1 MEEDE
6 IAIATNID
14 AKNII
19 IPPELG
25 TPMYNAEDI
34 ELSYKGNRNTG
45 ILYEKGT
52 VSDLL
57 MKESVE
63 CVFNY
68 TQKDNLYGTA
78 DIGVLFKDGTILNFS
93 ITQGNI
99 TKRTKKLTKCMR
111 NGSGTRHYG
120 IENNSEIEEK
130 HKESYNLALEHRK
143 KHKGEV
149 PNGRWKHIRDCPG
162 GPPMC
167 NYLAIKSSESWNNK
181 NSEYKKEKLL
191 EIFDLNKDAQTNC
204 DGIIFYNKDKKT
216 ISAIYKWSILP
227 DFDLNNY
234 LDTFTN
240 HTTNVYHGK
249 KEDYIIRTQVKYNNG
264 IIEGMHSKVDPSDW
278 RIKPSTNYL
287 SSWNCYVDLEKI
299 FKMEKFNIS

>member
-1 MEEDE
+1 MEHE
-6 IAIATNID
+6 IAIATNVDKI
-14 AKNII
+14 N

-34 ELSYKGNRNTG
+34 ELSYKGNRNPG
-45 ILYEKGT
+45 ISYEKGT

-57 MKESVE
+57 KKESVK

-68 TQKDNLYGTA
+68 TQKDDLYGTA
-78 DIGVLFKDGTILNFS
+78 DIGVKFKDDTILNFS
-93 ITQGNI
+93 ITEGNI
-99 TKRTKKLTKCMR
+99 TKNKKKIKCMHNTSGTKK
-111 NGSGTRHYG
+111 YG
-120 IENNSEIEEK
+120 IEKTSEIEEK
-130 HKESYNLALEHRK
+130 HKESYNLAVEHRK

-149 PNGRWKHIRDCPG
+149 PNSRWKHNRDCPG

-204 DGIIFYNKDKKT
+204 DGIIFYDKKKKT

-264 IIEGMHSKVDPSDW
+264 IIEGMHSKVDPSEW
-278 RIKPSTNYL
+278 RIKPSTNYI
-287 SSWNCYVDLEKI
+287 SSWNCYVNLEKI
-299 FKMEKFNIS
+299 FNMEEFNIK